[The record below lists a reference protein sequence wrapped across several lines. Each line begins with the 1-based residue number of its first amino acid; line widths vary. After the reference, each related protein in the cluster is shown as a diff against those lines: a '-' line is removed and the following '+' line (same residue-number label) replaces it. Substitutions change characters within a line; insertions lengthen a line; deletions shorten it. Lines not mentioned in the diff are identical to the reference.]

1 MRSWETGS
9 EHLPPPVKQIVS
21 QCIGISEHL
30 GGKLLD
36 PTSCGRT
43 KGMSVHG
50 HVREERIAD
59 RSSDLTDQQAFGGIY
74 VRDLTD
80 DSARQ
85 VGRHELI
92 ELSDVCHRILA
103 SGCLHRHHSIRDD
116 ESGTPI
122 PASGLAVISRLGRC
136 ASHGEISDVCRF
148 VVSSIHE
155 DSEIT

>member
-21 QCIGISEHL
+21 QCSGISEHL

-59 RSSDLTDQQAFGGIY
+59 RSSDLTDQQTFGGID

-80 DSARQ
+80 DAARQ
-85 VGRHELI
+85 VESQGSRH
-92 ELSDVCHRILA
+92 A
-103 SGCLHRHHSIRDD
+103 SRAGQRDSTRRAMYD
-116 ESGTPI
+116 
-122 PASGLAVISRLGRC
+122 
-136 ASHGEISDVCRF
+136 
-148 VVSSIHE
+148 
-155 DSEIT
+155 

>member
-43 KGMSVHG
+43 NGMSVDG

-74 VRDLTD
+74 VRELTD
-80 DSARQ
+80 DA
-85 VGRHELI
+85 
-92 ELSDVCHRILA
+92 A
-103 SGCLHRHHSIRDD
+103 
-116 ESGTPI
+116 
-122 PASGLAVISRLGRC
+122 
-136 ASHGEISDVCRF
+136 
-148 VVSSIHE
+148 
-155 DSEIT
+155 